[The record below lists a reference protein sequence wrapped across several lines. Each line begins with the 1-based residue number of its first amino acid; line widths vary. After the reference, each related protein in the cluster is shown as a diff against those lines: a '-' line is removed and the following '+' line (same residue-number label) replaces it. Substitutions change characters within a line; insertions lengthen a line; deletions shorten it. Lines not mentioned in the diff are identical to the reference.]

1 MRQTHLLAALA
12 LLASTAAR
20 ADTVEARSTTFL
32 TVGQDTRYRGGS
44 KPDLVTVAPAYE
56 ILSVTARDLT
66 TPVADFQVVL
76 STWGA
81 VDLARRRW
89 DAGTTG
95 SSATSADV
103 TTGYI
108 QAQLAQRH
116 LTLRAGRISVSTG
129 SARMIQ
135 VDGGELAAA
144 LPLGWVDLKLEAYAG
159 QPTAQRF
166 ESRSG
171 EKSWNPTGGDL
182 AYGGRAALDL
192 PLPGL
197 PGRALELGAS
207 GNVVKDRSDLVR
219 QEVGG
224 DVRFQPFAR
233 SDLVLTGFATYDT
246 FDHRYSEA
254 QTVLSASLTSHLH
267 LTADWRFVEPDL
279 LLSRTSILSVFSA
292 STWDEYGGGLRYDL
306 GRGIHLG
313 ADAHLRV
320 EPGDATSGGHTGSDL
335 SGRVDWESS
344 RGSAGGELSYLNAS
358 ENGYVGARIYGRRNL
373 GKYFVAADVLGQFFD
388 KSVNGQGQAVT
399 GTLSA
404 GLDLTRGFS
413 ALVSGS
419 AGMTP
424 YLEQTFD
431 VMVKLAYNQ
440 IYLTREVR

>member
-20 ADTVEARSTTFL
+20 ADTVEASSTTFL
-32 TVGQDTRYRGGS
+32 TVGQDTRYLGGA
-44 KPDLVTVAPAYE
+44 KPELVTVAPAYE
-56 ILSVTARDLT
+56 ILSISARDLT
-66 TPVADFQVVL
+66 TPVADFQIVL

-81 VDLARRRW
+81 VDLAKRRW

-95 SSATSADV
+95 SSSVSADV

-108 QAQLAQRH
+108 QAQLLQRH
-116 LTLRAGRISVSTG
+116 LTLRAGRISVATG

-135 VDGGELAAA
+135 VDGGEFAAT
-144 LPLGWVDLKLEAYAG
+144 LPLGWLDLKLEAYAG
-159 QPTAQRF
+159 DPTSQRF

-182 AYGGRAALDL
+182 AYGGRAALAL

-197 PGRALELGAS
+197 PGGALEVGAS
-207 GNVVKDRSDLVR
+207 GNVVKDHSDLVR
-219 QEVGG
+219 QEAGY
-224 DVRFQPFAR
+224 DARLQPFPR
-233 SDLVLTGFATYDT
+233 SDLVLTGFATFDT
-246 FDHRYSEA
+246 YDHRYSEA
-254 QTVLSASLTSHLH
+254 QVTLSAGLTSRLH

-279 LLSRTSILSVFSA
+279 VLSRDSILSVFSA

-320 EPGDATSGGHTGSDL
+320 EPGDATSGGHTGSDMA
-335 SGRVDWESS
+335 GRIDWESA
-344 RGSAGGELSYLNAS
+344 RAVAGGELSYLNAS
-358 ENGYVGARIYGRRNL
+358 DNGYVGARLYGRRNL
-373 GKYFVAADVLGQFFD
+373 GRYFVAADVLGQFFD
-388 KSVNGQGQAVT
+388 KSVNGQGQAIT

-424 YLEQTFD
+424 FLEQTYN